1 MLEGTAF
8 VDQFTTTPEKL
19 NTPSKISDERA
30 PYYFQVENDVFDSG
44 LAARIKSSSFVV
56 YCYLIRRTN
65 AQKGVSWPGIRR
77 IATDC
82 GVALATVV
90 SSIEELESFGVLAV
104 ERTSGKSSHYR
115 ILTAKEFEAVPI
127 QKLNHTDSK
136 IESKEE
142 LISKEEPTVLASTK
156 KSPRK
161 ESTNPAHILVQTLS
175 DATGVPVTSWPRSTK
190 IAQGLVEAGMT
201 PEEMVAIVP
210 WLEKQTYWIGKG
222 VTLPIVSSQLE
233 QFRAARRLS
242 KRPVRGNGERVV

>member
-1 MLEGTAF
+1 MT
-8 VDQFTTTPEKL
+8 QP
-19 NTPSKISDERA
+19 
-30 PYYFQVENDVFDSG
+30 
-44 LAARIKSSSFVV
+44 
-56 YCYLIRRTN
+56 
-65 AQKGVSWPGIRR
+65 
-77 IATDC
+77 
-82 GVALATVV
+82 TVV
-90 SSIEELESFGVLAV
+90 SAIEELESAGVLTVDREA
-104 ERTSGKSSHYR
+104 GKSSHYR
-115 ILTAKEFEAVPI
+115 ILTAKEFEAGPL
-127 QKLNHTDSK
+127 KNFKRTAKEFLA
-136 IESKEE
+136 KEE
-142 LISKEEPTVLASTK
+142 LVSKEEPTVLATAE
-156 KSPRK
+156 KSSRK

>member
-1 MLEGTAF
+1 M
-8 VDQFTTTPEKL
+8 DQFITPTAQR
-19 NTPSKISDERA
+19 NSHSKISDERA
-30 PYYFQVENDVFDSG
+30 SYYFHVENDVFDGG
-44 LAARIKSSSFVV
+44 LAARIKPTSFVV

-142 LISKEEPTVLASTK
+142 LISKEEPTVLATAE
-156 KSPRK
+156 KSSRK